1 MYTVSTPSIETHFA
15 VVSGLPEWL
24 KLNSSVKVIL
34 YRGVTAVT

>member
-24 KLNSSVKVIL
+24 KLNSVKVIL